1 MYNSII
7 TWIHQKSQVFG
18 GGEKPIKWRVIY
30 GIAKKITK
38 ISRFYD
44 RNTWIGDT

>member
-7 TWIHQKSQVFG
+7 TWIHQKSQAFVG
-18 GGEKPIKWRVIY
+18 AKKPTKWRVIRR
-30 GIAKKITK
+30 IAKKITK
-38 ISRFYD
+38 ISRFND

>member
-18 GGEKPIKWRVIY
+18 GGDEPIKWRVI
-30 GIAKKITK
+30 
-38 ISRFYD
+38 
-44 RNTWIGDT
+44 